1 MPSSRL
7 FHLLN
12 LHPKYGAIKRH
23 LSRFSESKN
32 GKSFR
37 PQITVEGEG
46 IRYGHQPANQTSPV
60 RRPKP
65 LKFLM

>member
-12 LHPKYGAIKRH
+12 LHPKYSAIKRH
-23 LSRFSESKN
+23 LARFNESKN
-32 GKSFR
+32 GKSR

-46 IRYGHQPANQTSPV
+46 IRYGHQPANQTTHI

>member
-12 LHPKYGAIKRH
+12 LHPKYSAIKRH
-23 LSRFSESKN
+23 LARINESKN
-32 GKSFR
+32 GKSR

-46 IRYGHQPANQTSPV
+46 IRYGHQPANSSSAV

>member
-12 LHPKYGAIKRH
+12 LHPKYSAIKRH
-23 LSRFSESKN
+23 LARFNESKN
-32 GKSFR
+32 GKSR

-46 IRYGHQPANQTSPV
+46 IRYGHQPASPSSAV
-60 RRPKP
+60 IRPKL